1 MITREYPDQWNKEK
15 EPYYTINNEKNNSLY
30 EQYSELA
37 KNDSHVIFG
46 GRLGQYKYFDM
57 DKVIAEALQCV
68 KNNLK

>member
-1 MITREYPDQWNKEK
+1 MRY
-15 EPYYTINNEKNNSLY
+15 L
-30 EQYSELA
+30 ELA

>member
-1 MITREYPDQWNKEK
+1 MKRI
-15 EPYYTINNEKNNSLY
+15 ILY
-30 EQYSELA
+30 MRYLELA

>member
-1 MITREYPDQWNKEK
+1 MDHIIPLIMKR
-15 EPYYTINNEKNNSLY
+15 IILY
-30 EQYSELA
+30 MRYLELA